1 MPEEKPAAP
10 KRSRWVLLAVLATVF
25 VARLLLAM
33 SRMDEVELE
42 IYSGSL
48 ATAILAGL
56 PLDATELPIIVH
68 LRGSYIVGLL
78 LVPLFWLFGSTLWA
92 LKVLAIGWSLAT
104 AAVLVVLLDRVLGWR
119 AALAGGLVYA
129 FLPPSFVV
137 VDIMILGS
145 HGETILFILLALL
158 FLVTRRRSLLLD
170 RWGSFVFG
178 ASIGVGFLFSMQFL
192 PAIPALILAWWA
204 FEARLAGPAE
214 ERPKGASAEFGIEH
228 SSVFDEDAAGSAEH
242 EPGAWIRRHRA
253 LLESLAI
260 GLPALVGAFAYLK
273 WGAPR
278 VPLAMWW
285 QIALVG
291 LVLTG
296 LACGVRLLRTLAILG
311 GMFVVCSPIAY
322 ITRTTELVNRP
333 LSERILENGLPAA
346 AQKFIDG
353 MFVEFGQSW
362 LFEFYAIGGSLGTVL
377 FAAGLLVGLAATLR
391 RALRGQPFALFL
403 VLHPLFFFLMYGMLD
418 LELKLH
424 VPLDGFGSRYVM
436 PVLAC
441 VCCWIA
447 IGVHDLWSAGRPRL
461 ASAVAGAPVLA
472 GILGLLPML
481 EPSIAWS
488 QSPMRGDR
496 IHLFGAHFKHAAPKL
511 PERLEWVQHVDP
523 QWAPYRPG
531 YYRETMTSQRFNP
544 GTRDEF
550 EYALYD
556 ALRIPGELGAHVLF
570 GLGHRTFELDVVRQS
585 GIAPLLLG
593 VLRIEDPESLDPN
606 GVEPNNVWFARGFG
620 SAGVDAKFLEVVY
633 SEAQGGPLAPFELQP
648 LLASMP
654 PAWRGYALQG
664 AGFVTGDKLT
674 AFNRLPLWQ
683 MELCE
688 EELEGDDLHN
698 FFVGLG
704 LGFRTHYHDDEW
716 WVPEPGELRIERMLG
731 PGAQAAF
738 REGLAASH
746 VRFPVPR
753 VSAE

>member
-10 KRSRWVLLAVLATVF
+10 PRSRWVLLAVLATVF

-56 PLDATELPIIVH
+56 PLDPTELPIIVH

-104 AAVLVVLLDRVLGWR
+104 AAVLVVLLDRVLGGR

-158 FLVTRRRSLLLD
+158 FLMTRKRSLLLD

-204 FEARLAGPAE
+204 FEARLARRAE
-214 ERPKGASAEFGIEH
+214 EAGTGAPEPATRTADGASE
-228 SSVFDEDAAGSAEH
+228 AA
-242 EPGAWIRRHRA
+242 PTKHRA

-260 GLPALVGAFAYLK
+260 GLPAMVGAFAYLK
-273 WGAPR
+273 WGAPK

-296 LACGVRLLRTLAILG
+296 LACGVRVLRTLAILG

-333 LSERILENGLPAA
+333 LSERILEDGWLAA
-346 AQKFIDG
+346 AQKFVDG

-362 LFEFYAIGGSLGTVL
+362 LFEFYALGGSLATAL
-377 FAAGLLVGLAATLR
+377 FALGLLVGLAATLR
-391 RALRGQPFALFL
+391 RAWRGQPFALFL

-418 LELKLH
+418 LELKLN

-447 IGVHDLWSAGRPRL
+447 IGVHDLWSAGRPRI
-461 ASAVAGAPVLA
+461 ASVVVGAPVLA

-511 PERLEWVQHVDP
+511 PERLEWVQRVDP

-531 YYRETMTSQRFNP
+531 YYRETMTSARFNP

-550 EYALYD
+550 EFALYD
-556 ALRIPGELGAHVLF
+556 ALRIPGELGAHMLF
-570 GLGHRTFELDVVRQS
+570 GLGHRTFQLDVVRQP

-593 VLRIEDPESLDPN
+593 VLRIEDPAALDPK
-606 GVEPNNVWFARGFG
+606 GVEPGPMEPNNVWFARGFG

-683 MELCE
+683 MQLCE
-688 EELEGDDLHN
+688 EELAGDDLYN

-704 LGFRTHYHDDEW
+704 LGFRTHYHEDQW
-716 WVPEPGELRIERMLG
+716 WVPAPGELRIERMLG
-731 PGAQAAF
+731 PEARAAF
-738 REGLAASH
+738 RDGLAASH
-746 VRFPVPR
+746 ERFPAPR
-753 VSAE
+753 ASAE